1 MHDALAL
8 LDRELLLSAI
18 AHDMRGALT
27 AVQGWVELSEDPGA
41 AAVEP
46 AVERLHVLVR
56 AIGEP
61 TGTARVE
68 SVLTSDGADVPVLAR
83 APLALLR
90 AALAGLP
97 HDGSEI
103 VAGEGVLCIHLRGV
117 PEVEACGGW
126 SLEQARAWRD
136 AATPGHSGARLRMA
150 LRLIGAVGH
159 AYVPDD
165 GARTAAGT
173 FTLRL
178 RRA

>member
-1 MHDALAL
+1 MHDALDL

-46 AVERLHVLVR
+46 AVERLQMLAR

-61 TGTARVE
+61 MGKERVE
-68 SVLTSDGADVPVLAR
+68 PMPTTEGADVPVLVR

-90 AALAGLP
+90 AALTGLP
-97 HDGSEI
+97 HDGSE
-103 VAGEGVLCIHLRGV
+103 VVVSEGTLCVILRGV

-126 SLEQARAWRD
+126 TLEQARAWR
-136 AATPGHSGARLRMA
+136 AAPTPGHAGARLRMA
-150 LRLIGAVGH
+150 LRLIGADGH
-159 AYVPDD
+159 AYVPDA
-165 GARTAAGT
+165 GAPSPVGT